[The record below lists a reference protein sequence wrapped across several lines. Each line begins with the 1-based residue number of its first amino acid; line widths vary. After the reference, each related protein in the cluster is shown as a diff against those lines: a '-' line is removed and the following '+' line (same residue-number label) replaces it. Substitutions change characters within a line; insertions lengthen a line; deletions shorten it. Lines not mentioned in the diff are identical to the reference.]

1 MWLRTRLDRSGGA
14 GRRGRDLGLAA
25 TAALLLY
32 IIGAIQFQAF
42 L

>member
-14 GRRGRDLGLAA
+14 GRRGRDSVVAA
-25 TAALLLY
+25 TAALLY
-32 IIGAIQFQAF
+32 IIGAIRFQAF